1 MMALKT
7 SVRGIVASRAVC
19 RFRWS
24 RAITT
29 TVSASRSLRATSSL
43 QRRWRTKPES
53 FPQPRLPKLDPA
65 IKEWLGESRGH
76 WEGNTLIVETTNFN
90 GQTEL
95 TSAGVPGS
103 PGPLQPS
110 TVNMKTIER
119 FTRTGPG
126 TMDYSIKVEDPTVL
140 ATGSFTVAY
149 PMMLDNSY
157 QMFEYA
163 CHEGNTAIR
172 HYIETARYAKA
183 HPKPATA
190 APAGGARGGRGGRGG
205 GTPPA
210 PGPQ

>member
-1 MMALKT
+1 
-7 SVRGIVASRAVC
+7 
-19 RFRWS
+19 
-24 RAITT
+24 
-29 TVSASRSLRATSSL
+29 
-43 QRRWRTKPES
+43 
-53 FPQPRLPKLDPA
+53 
-65 IKEWLGESRGH
+65 
-76 WEGNTLIVETTNFN
+76 
-90 GQTEL
+90 
-95 TSAGVPGS
+95 AGVPGS

-110 TVNMKTIER
+110 STSMTTIER
-119 FTRTGPG
+119 ITRTGPDTG
-126 TMDYSIKVEDPTVL
+126 EYSIKVVDPTVL

-172 HYIETARYAKA
+172 NYIETARFAKA

-190 APAGGARGGRGGRGG
+190 APAGGARGGRGGG